1 MKSHA
6 AIASNGFKNDKVDT
20 VASEKPS
27 SIVNQR
33 HNSELYLKL
42 PSLHI
47 VHIISLFTPYFQNR
61 IVLQRRLRLTLL
73 LSCRHQPL
81 RALSHHTLLP
91 LRLDQSL
98 LFTQRQRIWN
108 SQQQHA

>member
-6 AIASNGFKNDKVDT
+6 AIESNEFKNDKVDT
-20 VASEKPS
+20 VAGEKPS

-33 HNSELYLKL
+33 HNSELSLKH
-42 PSLHI
+42 PS
-47 VHIISLFTPYFQNR
+47 ISYCTRHFPLRPVFQNR
-61 IVLQRRLRLTLL
+61 LVLQRRLRLTLL
-73 LSCRHQPL
+73 LSRRHQPL

-98 LFTQRQRIWN
+98 LFAQRQRIWN